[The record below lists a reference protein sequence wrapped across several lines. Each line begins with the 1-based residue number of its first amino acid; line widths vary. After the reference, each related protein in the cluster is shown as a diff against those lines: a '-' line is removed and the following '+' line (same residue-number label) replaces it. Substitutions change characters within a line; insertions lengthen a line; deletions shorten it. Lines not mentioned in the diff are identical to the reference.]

1 MSDCSEFIMF
11 PKIHCLSHMVMFFEG
26 QGGVFNEDNRYI
38 FKCFE

>member
-11 PKIHCLSHMVMFFEG
+11 PKRYCLSHTVMFFEG
-26 QGGVFNEDNRYI
+26 EGGVFNEDNHYI